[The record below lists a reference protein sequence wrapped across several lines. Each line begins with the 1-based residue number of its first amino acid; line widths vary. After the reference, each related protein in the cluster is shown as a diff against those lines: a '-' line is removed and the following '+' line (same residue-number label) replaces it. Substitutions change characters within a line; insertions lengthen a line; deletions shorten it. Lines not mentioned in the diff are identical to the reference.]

1 MSEVTLGRMSG
12 WGRHPFVTGRQRLSE
27 DLQQAT
33 EGAVLSRGLGRSYG
47 DAALPPPG
55 DHVVA
60 VTTRADRLL
69 SFDTEHGVV
78 RAQAGASLEQLN
90 RVLWCQGWH
99 LPSSPGTQRVT
110 LGGMVAADVHG
121 KSHHSEGCFGE
132 HVTKL
137 RLRVADGRILEVSD
151 AFEPD
156 LFRATLGG
164 MGLTAHVLEV
174 EFRLRPAPSPW
185 IHAESERYRDIDSLI
200 DALQLASEHWPYT
213 VAWADLLARGRS
225 RGRGILERGRPAD
238 PSEAPTAAP
247 PSKRAFTVPLVMPL
261 FSATTVRVANLI
273 RYMGR
278 SQVRCGIVHPE
289 SFFYPLDRLRHWN
302 RLYGRRGFTQ
312 YQVVLPL
319 RTARTSCR
327 RVFDIME
334 KMGAAPLLCVLKDFR
349 DEGKGMLSFPMKG
362 LSIAVDMAIT
372 DRTQSVVDALNDFV
386 AGEGGRVYLAKDAL
400 TRAEHFRA
408 MEPRLSEWQR
418 VRRKWDPNVKFRSA
432 LSVRLLGDPS

>member
-1 MSEVTLGRMSG
+1 
-12 WGRHPFVTGRQRLSE
+12 
-27 DLQQAT
+27 
-33 EGAVLSRGLGRSYG
+33 
-47 DAALPPPG
+47 
-55 DHVVA
+55 
-60 VTTRADRLL
+60 
-69 SFDTEHGVV
+69 
-78 RAQAGASLEQLN
+78 
-90 RVLWCQGWH
+90 
-99 LPSSPGTQRVT
+99 
-110 LGGMVAADVHG
+110 
-121 KSHHSEGCFGE
+121 
-132 HVTKL
+132 
-137 RLRVADGRILEVSD
+137 
-151 AFEPD
+151 
-156 LFRATLGG
+156 
-164 MGLTAHVLEV
+164 
-174 EFRLRPAPSPW
+174 
-185 IHAESERYRDIDSLI
+185 
-200 DALQLASEHWPYT
+200 
-213 VAWADLLARGRS
+213 
-225 RGRGILERGRPAD
+225 
-238 PSEAPTAAP
+238 
-247 PSKRAFTVPLVMPL
+247 MPL